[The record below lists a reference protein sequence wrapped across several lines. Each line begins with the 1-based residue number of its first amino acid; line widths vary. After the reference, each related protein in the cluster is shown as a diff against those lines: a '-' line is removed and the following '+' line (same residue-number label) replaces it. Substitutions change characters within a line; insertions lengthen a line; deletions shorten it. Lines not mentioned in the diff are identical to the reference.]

1 MIEQRIVFRTVS
13 ALSFILSL
21 STLIHAQSVFTYQ
34 GYLRQSGVPA
44 NGNFDFEFQLT
55 TAPVGGFLL
64 GTDTELNVPVAN
76 GLFTVQLDFGDQ
88 FSGADR
94 YIAIRVRPAGGGAY
108 TTLAPRVLI
117 TRSPY
122 AIRANIAS
130 NLQLPYTATLSNAAS
145 LFSLTNTGSGRAM
158 TLSVDNAA
166 SAANTL
172 QLNSNGNANSQVIYG
187 VHTGL
192 GDAALFQIN
201 NAANAG
207 EALEGRTNGTG
218 DAVFGFNN
226 GTGRAGVF
234 QISNSANNA
243 YALYGL
249 TNGGGPAIVGYNTG
263 TGQAGVFQIANAS
276 NADSALYATTNGTG
290 NAIYAIHTGS
300 SNNAVDLRITNANN
314 TASAVYAH
322 TVGRGNAGAFIIN
335 NTANTGDG
343 LNVSLNGTGNGLYIV
358 HSGTANNGAEI
369 RTTGA
374 TNTASTVLAVNE
386 GRGVAGYF
394 EVNNA
399 ANANSAVVATTNGTG
414 NALYAVHTGASNNAV
429 DLRISNAANASNA
442 LYAVTNGGGN
452 TIFAENTGTSN
463 NAGDFRI
470 ANANNAAAA
479 LYCSTTGTGPA
490 LWANGTARVD
500 VLEISGADLAE
511 KFPTSETLKPGMVAE
526 IDPKNTGKLRLSRSA
541 YNKRVA
547 GVVSGANNLPA
558 GAILGQHLP
567 GVEQGHAIALSG
579 RVWVYCDATEKA
591 IEAGDLLTTAKRT
604 GYAMAVR
611 DPKKAHGAIIGKAMS
626 GLKKGK
632 TGMVLVLV
640 NLH

>member
-1 MIEQRIVFRTVS
+1 MNRLNLVLKSICTLGF
-13 ALSFILSL
+13 ALSIVTVLY
-21 STLIHAQSVFTYQ
+21 AQTVFTYQ
-34 GYLRQSGVPA
+34 GYLRQNGVPA

-55 TAPVGGFLL
+55 TALVGGVLL
-64 GTDTELNVPVAN
+64 GTETKLNVSVTN

-88 FSGADR
+88 FPGADR
-94 YIAIRVRPAGGGAY
+94 FIAIRVRTAGGGGY
-108 TTLAPRVLI
+108 TTLAPRVPLNR
-117 TRSPY
+117 TPY

-130 NLQLPYTATLSNAAS
+130 SLSLPYSATVSSAS
-145 LFSLTNTGSGRAM
+145 ILFSLTNNGTGRAA
-158 TLSVDNAA
+158 TFSVDNAA
-166 SAANTL
+166 SSANTL
-172 QLNSNGNANSQVIYG
+172 QLSSNGNANSQVVYG
-187 VHTGL
+187 LHTGL

-234 QISNSANNA
+234 QISNASSSA
-243 YALYGL
+243 YALYGV
-249 TNGGGPAIVGYNTG
+249 TNGSGSAIVGYNTG
-263 TGQAGVFQIANAS
+263 TGEAGVFQIANAS
-276 NADSALYATTNGTG
+276 NASSALYATTNGTG
-290 NAIYAIHTGS
+290 NAVYAIHSGA

-322 TVGRGNAGAFIIN
+322 TVGRGNAGSFVIN

-343 LNVSLNGTGNGLYIV
+343 LNVSLNGTGNGIYVL
-358 HSGTANNGAEI
+358 HSGASNNAAEFRATGANNTA
-369 RTTGA
+369 A
-374 TNTASTVLAVNE
+374 TVFAVSQSK
-386 GRGVAGYF
+386 GVAGYF
-394 EVNNA
+394 EVDNT

-414 NALYAVHTGASNNAV
+414 NALYAVHSGASNNAV
-429 DLRISNAANASNA
+429 DLRITNAANASNA

-452 TIFAENTGTSN
+452 TIFAENTGTTN

-470 ANANNAAAA
+470 SNASNAAAA

-511 KFPTSETLKPGMVAE
+511 KFATSETLKPGLVAE
-526 IDPKNTGKLRLSRSA
+526 IDPKNIGKLRLSRTA

-579 RVWVYCDATEKA
+579 RVWVYCDATEQA
-591 IEAGDLLTTAKRT
+591 IKPGDLLTTAKRP

-611 DPKKAHGAIIGKAMS
+611 DPKRAHGAIIGKAMS
-626 GLKKGK
+626 GLKKGE
-632 TGMVLVLV
+632 TGMVLVLI